1 MALIYRSIAKSINFI
16 SLTMLRPSAPSV
28 SIPTNLPTSP
38 TSPTVQS
45 PSTTFDIVSYY
56 NELLKSDESITPPI
70 AAIESLISL
79 LATTPLTT
87 ISETLALLTTHTT
100 KLLAAQRNPIP
111 LSAGTELFQ
120 RYLVSS
126 FQQRPSSLANSDFS
140 TLRHNI
146 ITNSSLFVKRANEAR
161 VKIAQLALRFVRD
174 DSTIIT
180 YGYSRVVQKMLTH
193 AAEAGRY
200 FRVVYVLP
208 PSSNTTGTGNT
219 STMLTDSI
227 AALNALSIPTS
238 TIPIH
243 ALSYAL
249 ASLPSSP
256 AAPPQFITGAA
267 AVLENGSIITQFGTH
282 QIALVARSVAIPFY
296 VAAESYKFVRSF
308 PLGGGQGDLA
318 KMGVKQHVLQ
328 FSTGTGS
335 GTSGSSAAANQ
346 VVNVEDMVE
355 LTPPDLIE
363 ALFTETGIMTP
374 DAVSEELIKLWF

>member
-1 MALIYRSIAKSINFI
+1 MI
-16 SLTMLRPSAPSV
+16 PSPAPSV
-28 SIPTNLPTSP
+28 SIPTTIPSSAS
-38 TSPTVQS
+38 SPTVPS

-87 ISETLALLTTHTT
+87 ISETLALLSTHTT

-193 AAEAGRY
+193 AAESGRY
-200 FRVVYVLP
+200 FKVLFVLP
-208 PSSNTTGTGNT
+208 PSSGNGNGSGDSDSSGSST
-219 STMLTDSI
+219 SSMLSKSI

-243 ALSYAL
+243 ALNFAL
-249 ASLPSSP
+249 ASLPTSP
-256 AAPPQFITGAA
+256 SAPPQFITGAA

-282 QIALVARSVAIPFY
+282 QIALVARSVSIPFY
-296 VAAESYKFVRSF
+296 VVAESYKFVRSF
-308 PLGGGQGDLA
+308 PLGGGQAELA
-318 KMGVKQHVLQ
+318 RMGVKQDVLR
-328 FSTGTGS
+328 FSTTGS
-335 GTSGSSAAANQ
+335 GSGSSSQ
-346 VVNVEDMVE
+346 SHIQDPLSGVEDMVE
-355 LTPPDLIE
+355 LTPPDLIS